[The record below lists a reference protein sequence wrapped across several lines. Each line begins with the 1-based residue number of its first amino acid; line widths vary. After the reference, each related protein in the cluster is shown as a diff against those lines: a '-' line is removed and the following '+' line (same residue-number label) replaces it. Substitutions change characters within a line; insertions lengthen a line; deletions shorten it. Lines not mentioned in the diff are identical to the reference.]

1 MFTINALQAQDL
13 LRLHVA
19 LHYEGSIEETRQ
31 HYQMIVQA
39 YTAPVDGKSWKTQE
53 SHTQI
58 GSNRD
63 LQHLLES
70 SSASSFPKK
79 SKETKYIVWVLGATV
94 CAVGWP
100 VATGKFSGCA
110 SL

>member
-1 MFTINALQAQDL
+1 MRVL
-13 LRLHVA
+13 LRRHDSIVSGLVLH
-19 LHYEGSIEETRQ
+19 Q
-31 HYQMIVQA
+31 HTILITGTDQMIVQA

-94 CAVGWP
+94 CAVGGP
-100 VATGKFSGCA
+100 VAMGKFSGCA